1 MDWEALKRLAFG
13 PLNLM
18 PQEFWG
24 LTQAEFKDLIEG
36 YKWRNRREW
45 EKIAQL
51 AVWTSQKLKKGTT
64 AKKLL
69 GNEKSEQKTTA
80 EESHKNVID
89 LTERLGRGLNI
100 SS

>member
-1 MDWEALKRLAFG
+1 MKRLAFG

-18 PQEFWG
+18 PQQFWE
-24 LTQAEFKDLIEG
+24 LTLTEFKDLIEG
-36 YKWRNRREW
+36 YKWRDKREW

-69 GNEKSEQKTTA
+69 GTSNERKKTTA
-80 EESHKNVID
+80 EESRNQVSE
-89 LTERLGRGLNI
+89 LVTRLGKGLTVKGG
-100 SS
+100 